1 MPGLKTG
8 IKFRGQV
15 ENVNFGVLNRV
26 RILGTGGTPPAN
38 HEFPGILSPGISTL
52 KAVVRPS
59 ANGSLETDI
68 NLLCRGDAKLI
79 TPFLYS

>member
-1 MPGLKTG
+1 MPGLKTV
-8 IKFRGQV
+8 INFRSQV

-26 RILGTGGTPPAN
+26 RIRRTGGTPPAN
-38 HEFPGILSPGISTL
+38 HEFPGILFPGISTL

-68 NLLCRGDAKLI
+68 TCWVEEMPN
-79 TPFLYS
+79 

>member
-1 MPGLKTG
+1 MPGLKTV
-8 IKFRGQV
+8 INFRSQV

-26 RILGTGGTPPAN
+26 RIRRTGGTPPAN

-68 NLLCRGDAKLI
+68 TCCVEEMPN
-79 TPFLYS
+79 